1 MTVDLLVERW
11 QVCLGL
17 GPGDPAAVVLLDNIL
32 TPTAAQSFA
41 SQMLAQQDAFDA
53 TYRTD
58 RTFFVRQRPGQQTA
72 VIDAADPGGV
82 PTRQE
87 IESNLV
93 TAPTTNLVLYVRHL
107 NPNGFLRWGTM
118 PVSAARQLSA

>member
-1 MTVDLLVERW
+1 MTVDLLIERW

-32 TPTAAQSFA
+32 TPKAAQDFA
-41 SQMLAQQDAFDA
+41 SAMIVQQDAFDA

-72 VIDAADPGGV
+72 ALEVGDPGGV

-87 IESNLV
+87 IETNLV
-93 TAPTTNLVLYVRHL
+93 AAPTTHLVLYVRHL
-107 NPNGFLRWGTM
+107 TPNGFLRWGTM
-118 PVSAARQLSA
+118 PVGAARQLPA

>member
-1 MTVDLLVERW
+1 MSDLLVERW

-32 TPTAAQSFA
+32 TPKAAQDFA
-41 SQMLAQQDAFDA
+41 SQMIAQQDAFDP

-72 VIDAADPGGV
+72 ALTVADPGGV

-87 IESNLV
+87 IETGLV
-93 TAPTTNLVLYVRHL
+93 QSPQTHLVLYVRHL
-107 NPNGFLRWGTM
+107 TPNGFLRWGTM
-118 PVSAARQLSA
+118 PLAQARQLPA